1 MMLVLTVIFRI
12 KRRPIEISRRKRW
25 KISRNKSRTS
35 TRLKFAN
42 FSCNVCRTI
51 PNKYDECY
59 RQLLLMI
66 NDFGFYSQKP
76 HFNAALVAALAKFKY
91 TKAVPLIREAFY
103 HDCVDEG
110 TQSVSSF
117 MKG

>member
-1 MMLVLTVIFRI
+1 
-12 KRRPIEISRRKRW
+12 
-25 KISRNKSRTS
+25 
-35 TRLKFAN
+35 
-42 FSCNVCRTI
+42 
-51 PNKYDECY
+51 
-59 RQLLLMI
+59 MI
-66 NDFGFYSQKP
+66 NDLGFYSQKP

-110 TQSVSSF
+110 TQNVSSF